1 MIPIRM
7 PVQGTLVTMQP
18 DAYLE
23 RYGHD
28 WRTPERVREYV
39 ERVDREIDQRAE
51 GVAVMLAMIPFE
63 HAQPLRVLDI
73 GTGPGLIASRVL
85 DAFPAARAVGLDVS
99 EPMREQAAQR
109 MARYGD
115 RFTFVLADFVE
126 GDLPVTGAFDVAVS
140 SRAIHHIPAEHKR
153 RLYRA
158 IFSALGPGG
167 CFLNLD
173 SVAPAEEALRPIFR
187 EASARLAGHPPE
199 MSARRQPGHY
209 YDLVGDHLQ
218 FLRAAGFTRVDCFWK
233 RLGLA
238 LLGGYKP

>member
-1 MIPIRM
+1 
-7 PVQGTLVTMQP
+7 MQP

-51 GVAVMLAMIPFE
+51 GLAVMLAVIPFE
-63 HAQPLRVLDI
+63 RERPVRVLDI

-99 EPMREQAAQR
+99 EPMRDEAAQR

-115 RFTFVLADFVE
+115 RFQFVLADFVG
-126 GDLPVTGAFDVAVS
+126 GDLPVAGPFDIVVS
-140 SRAIHHIPAEHKR
+140 SRAIHHIPAELKQ

-158 IFSALGPGG
+158 VFSSLGQGG

-173 SVAPAEEALRPIFR
+173 SVAPAEEGLRPIFR
-187 EASARLAGHPPE
+187 EASARLAGHPPA
-199 MSARRQPGHY
+199 ARVRHQPGHY
-209 YDLVGDHLQ
+209 YDTVEDHLR
-218 FLRAAGFTRVDCFWK
+218 FLREAGFTQVDCLWK
-233 RLGLA
+233 RLGQA
-238 LLGGYKP
+238 LVGGFS